1 MEPNQRE
8 KFFQS
13 SYERDRIVKV
23 VCYVLKTLVVVVNG
37 SKMVR
42 MFINL

>member
-23 VCYVLKTLVVVVNG
+23 VFYVLKTLVVVVNG

-42 MFINL
+42 MFTNL